1 MNSGIIPNKESKYL
15 FVLSLFSFLELF
27 CSGLVTLFITAD
39 QKKASIFGFSGLRL
53 LEVGGIWLLAII
65 VLAAGITARRN
76 NISLNSVWLLNKP
89 KVLRRTGYVISF
101 ALIVWGW
108 MALVNPPELFGKYI
122 YIFERIQPLS
132 IALGACLAQFW
143 LFFLYARGRA
153 LGKSVIQEYYRPP
166 LIFTVVLI
174 GLGIFMASTQFGLLA
189 SLKMSSVP
197 GIPLF
202 VPQLYFLLL
211 LVGLWIAF
219 IPAQAPDQPLLKI
232 ARRYWLLPIL
242 IFLVAVLAWGLT
254 PLPLQ
259 HFSLKPAAPS
269 YQPFPFSDARDVDL
283 GGISILRGFGIH
295 FYGYTDKPLDM
306 VFMAIMH
313 FFAGSNYV
321 VMTWLQILVLAFIP
335 VVLFFFGKKFHSTVF
350 GVFLALVLIFRQ
362 RNAIVLASSFF
373 SVNPKLFMTEE
384 LTLLAVVLFAYLVFR
399 WMRER
404 KIWLALLSGG
414 CIGAASLLRLN
425 PLFLFPAVAGLSIPA
440 FWGLGKKF
448 IFKHL
453 SAYTLAFLALL
464 IPWLISG
471 VNPQGTPWILVKLF
485 DVIHMRYE
493 NINPSA
499 QRYMVSGLP
508 GIGMLAINLEGNLLP
523 ILPNSP
529 IQYQATDDPA
539 RSLFSQASSG
549 AQVTSD
555 PNSEGIVYRFLYH
568 TFHNFSTSVMAL
580 PNTLIFDD
588 LNHLN
593 WNVLS
598 TNSVNWHGDLPLSE
612 ILLIFLNLL
621 LVAVGLGYSWIH
633 YRWVGMLPLTIFIAY
648 SLSLGAAMSSGGRYL
663 VPMDWIMYFY
673 YGLAI
678 IAIFQFVH
686 KVLTGKGQSVS
697 VIHNQDSAQGT
708 SSDRWK
714 LGFSLA
720 AVIFLA
726 SLIPIANFVMPA
738 LTASARNRPD
748 VKAVSQS
755 ISEQAVPGSSIVY
768 GEILYPYY
776 ENSMLTFDFIT
787 PSGDTNYAIN
797 RTLGS
802 KPELSSGENVFMS
815 LRNDSQGKPQ
825 VESIYSWQGAQP
837 VLIWSHQP

>member
-1 MNSGIIPNKESKYL
+1 
-15 FVLSLFSFLELF
+15 
-27 CSGLVTLFITAD
+27 
-39 QKKASIFGFSGLRL
+39 
-53 LEVGGIWLLAII
+53 
-65 VLAAGITARRN
+65 
-76 NISLNSVWLLNKP
+76 
-89 KVLRRTGYVISF
+89 
-101 ALIVWGW
+101 
-108 MALVNPPELFGKYI
+108 
-122 YIFERIQPLS
+122 
-132 IALGACLAQFW
+132 
-143 LFFLYARGRA
+143 
-153 LGKSVIQEYYRPP
+153 
-166 LIFTVVLI
+166 
-174 GLGIFMASTQFGLLA
+174 
-189 SLKMSSVP
+189 
-197 GIPLF
+197 
-202 VPQLYFLLL
+202 
-211 LVGLWIAF
+211 
-219 IPAQAPDQPLLKI
+219 
-232 ARRYWLLPIL
+232 
-242 IFLVAVLAWGLT
+242 
-254 PLPLQ
+254 
-259 HFSLKPAAPS
+259 
-269 YQPFPFSDARDVDL
+269 
-283 GGISILRGFGIH
+283 
-295 FYGYTDKPLDM
+295 
-306 VFMAIMH
+306 
-313 FFAGSNYV
+313 
-321 VMTWLQILVLAFIP
+321 
-335 VVLFFFGKKFHSTVF
+335 
-350 GVFLALVLIFRQ
+350 
-362 RNAIVLASSFF
+362 
-373 SVNPKLFMTEE
+373 
-384 LTLLAVVLFAYLVFR
+384 
-399 WMRER
+399 
-404 KIWLALLSGG
+404 
-414 CIGAASLLRLN
+414 
-425 PLFLFPAVAGLSIPA
+425 
-440 FWGLGKKF
+440 
-448 IFKHL
+448 
-453 SAYTLAFLALL
+453 
-464 IPWLISG
+464 
-471 VNPQGTPWILVKLF
+471 
-485 DVIHMRYE
+485 
-493 NINPSA
+493 
-499 QRYMVSGLP
+499 
-508 GIGMLAINLEGNLLP
+508 
-523 ILPNSP
+523 
-529 IQYQATDDPA
+529 
-539 RSLFSQASSG
+539 
-549 AQVTSD
+549 
-555 PNSEGIVYRFLYH
+555 
-568 TFHNFSTSVMAL
+568 MAL

-720 AVIFLA
+720 AGIFLA

-797 RTLGS
+797 RTLGL